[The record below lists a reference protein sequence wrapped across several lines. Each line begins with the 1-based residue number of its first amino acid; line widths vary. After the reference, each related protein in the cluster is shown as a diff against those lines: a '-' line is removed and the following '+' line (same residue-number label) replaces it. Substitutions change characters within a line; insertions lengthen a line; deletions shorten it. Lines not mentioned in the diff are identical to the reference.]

1 MMYPKKEERE
11 LRFNQ
16 LKKMR
21 EVLLKEEVILSNSL
35 ISVDKEIKLLL
46 LMDEIEELKM
56 NNKKQLFLVFTL
68 LLLTLFSSVFDF
80 YVLAFVSFIAFVLY
94 LTIFVGGVA

>member
-46 LMDEIEELKM
+46 LMDEIEELK
-56 NNKKQLFLVFTL
+56 
-68 LLLTLFSSVFDF
+68 
-80 YVLAFVSFIAFVLY
+80 
-94 LTIFVGGVA
+94 